1 MATVSSREFNQA
13 ISQDKKAARE
23 GPRFITDRGRS
34 AYVLMTIE
42 RYEQLLGN
50 QPSILDLLAGPDCAE
65 IEVHRRAFGPK
76 PGTGCSSAASEA
88 SQTAVSTAC
97 RSDPWRSFRSGD

>member
-13 ISQDKKAARE
+13 ISQAKKAALD
-23 GPRFITDRGRS
+23 GPLFITDRGRS

-50 QPSILDLLAGPDCAE
+50 QPSILDLLADPDCAE
-65 IEVHRRAFGPK
+65 IEFEPPRL
-76 PGTGCSSAASEA
+76 
-88 SQTAVSTAC
+88 
-97 RSDPWRSFRSGD
+97 RSGIVRPPDLS

>member
-13 ISQDKKAARE
+13 ISQAKKAARD
-23 GPRFITDRGRS
+23 GPLFITDRGRS

-50 QPSILDLLAGPDCAE
+50 QPSILDLLADPDCAE
-65 IEVHRRAFGPK
+65 IEFEPPRLG
-76 PGTGCSSAASEA
+76 
-88 SQTAVSTAC
+88 
-97 RSDPWRSFRSGD
+97 SGIVRPPDLS